1 MIKECRSKV
10 TKRNVHDMKTNTTS
24 RNCKSRQH
32 HDVECIMDYRIQ
44 SERIG
49 KRRQKSKLRL
59 VEGRDLRHRSVQSL
73 LMGQEF
79 SDHTRTLDVTSTETG
94 VNSTDCRVE
103 SEETIKVRINVICWK
118 PQRFDEK
125 EDVRS
130 RREKL
135 QSHNHLSREISSENS
150 WNACEWSYMT
160 TCKSTWLRAYS
171 QSEICPPFKDR
182 WCTDEQSTI
191 RQRGALIGGKADVH
205 ERYKQC
211 DGHRL

>member
-1 MIKECRSKV
+1 MIKECRSKI

-24 RNCKSRQH
+24 TNSKSRHH
-32 HDVECIMDYRIQ
+32 HDIECIMNCRIQ

-49 KRRQKSKLRL
+49 KRRQKLKLRL
-59 VEGRDLRHRSVQSL
+59 VERRDLRHRSVHIL
-73 LMGQEF
+73 LKGQEL
-79 SDHTRTLDVTSTETG
+79 SDHIKTLDVTSTETD

-103 SEETIKVRINVICWK
+103 SEETIKLRINVIYWN
-118 PQRFDEK
+118 PQRFNEK

-150 WNACEWSYMT
+150 WNTCEWSYMT

-171 QSEICPPFKDR
+171 
-182 WCTDEQSTI
+182 
-191 RQRGALIGGKADVH
+191 
-205 ERYKQC
+205 
-211 DGHRL
+211 